1 MTKSDRSIDSPWQK
15 DYQHVFHPWTI
26 FDSFREH
33 GSLVMER
40 GSGVHVFDAGGKQY
54 LDGIGGLWCVNVGYG
69 REEIVEAIA
78 DQARKLHFFNSFVD
92 TTTIPAAELGAMLAA
107 RAPTSLNHVFF
118 TTGGSTAVDTA
129 FRLVQ
134 FYQRCRGLPQK
145 RNVIVPRDPFHGST
159 YLTASL
165 GGKAGDRIPELDFLS
180 DGIHHVSSP
189 NVYRRPYEM
198 SESQFCD
205 ALIDELE

>member
-92 TTTIPAAELGAMLAA
+92 TTTIPAAELGAVLAA

-129 FRLVQ
+129 FGLVQ
-134 FYQRCRGLPQK
+134 F
-145 RNVIVPRDPFHGST
+145 
-159 YLTASL
+159 
-165 GGKAGDRIPELDFLS
+165 
-180 DGIHHVSSP
+180 
-189 NVYRRPYEM
+189 
-198 SESQFCD
+198 
-205 ALIDELE
+205 